1 MVTAGAPVQTAY
13 SLTISFTSV
22 YSSITNIYAPSDH
35 SDMDAFLGDLS
46 SLSPPPQRH
55 ELAHHW

>member
-46 SLSPPPQRH
+46 SLSPPPNDTN
-55 ELAHHW
+55 